1 MPESRRDC
9 RRIERRLRERAL
21 GESPARGEHLD
32 EHLER
37 CDACRRYARGLR
49 RAPELFRH
57 PPLPLYSPAL
67 RQRTLA
73 AMAEPPRTRE
83 WKLVLM
89 LVPLAVLTP
98 LLAFAAPTWLVSLL
112 LSRIVAST
120 ILTLVL
126 SFLAVHAA
134 GAVLVTL
141 STATLLRRYR
151 PNHSLQEV
159 FHG

>member
-1 MPESRRDC
+1 MFESRRDC

-21 GESPARGEHLD
+21 SESPDSPVEHLD

-37 CDACRRYARGLR
+37 CDACRRYASGLR
-49 RAPELFRH
+49 RTPELFHRDS
-57 PPLPLYSPAL
+57 LYSPAL
-67 RQRTLA
+67 RRRTLA
-73 AMAEPPRTRE
+73 AVAEPRRSRE
-83 WKLVLM
+83 WKLVVL

-98 LLAFAAPTWLVSLL
+98 LVAFAAPTWLVSLA
-112 LSRIVAST
+112 LSRVVAST
-120 ILTLVL
+120 ILSLVL
-126 SFLAVHAA
+126 SFLVVHAA
-134 GAVLVTL
+134 GAFLVTL